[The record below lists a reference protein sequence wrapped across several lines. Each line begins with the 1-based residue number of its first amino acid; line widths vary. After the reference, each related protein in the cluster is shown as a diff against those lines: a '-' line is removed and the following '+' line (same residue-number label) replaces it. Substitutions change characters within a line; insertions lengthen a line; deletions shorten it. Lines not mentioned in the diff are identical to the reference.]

1 MSNRVVQASQTDA
14 INAHVDRLYLLEEF
28 KKKPMVNVDIVID
41 PDADDATVLARFVTA
56 NRDFEVL
63 GSGASRDDVT
73 FHAGGGI
80 QLQTD
85 GGGTNSVIILPHLDP
100 DQTQWTKAEW
110 NTSQSPSIGCT
121 MRTSSAITAMK
132 IWFGLKLTN
141 TDVVATDN
149 DSVFFRYDSDTTIN
163 GGRWQYITVDASRAA
178 TGELKGQDDETLD
191 TGLALAASTTY
202 KLEIKVDSGR
212 VPTFYI
218 NDRAYGQG
226 TALAADKDLIPYFG
240 VLEAEGSAKT
250 VRLFKIWASMNY
262 HDG

>member
-28 KKKPMVNVDIVID
+28 NRKPGINGDIAAADAVVASHVI
-41 PDADDATVLARFVTA
+41 A

-63 GSGASRDDVT
+63 GSGATTDDVT

-85 GGGTNSVIILPHLDP
+85 GGGTNSVIIAPHTDA

-110 NTSQSPSIGCT
+110 NTSQSPSLGCT
-121 MRTSSAITAMK
+121 MRTFSAITSMK

-141 TDVVATDN
+141 TDVVITDN

-163 GGRWQYITVDASRAA
+163 GGRWQYIT
-178 TGELKGQDDETLD
+178 
-191 TGLALAASTTY
+191 
-202 KLEIKVDSGR
+202 
-212 VPTFYI
+212 
-218 NDRAYGQG
+218 
-226 TALAADKDLIPYFG
+226 
-240 VLEAEGSAKT
+240 
-250 VRLFKIWASMNY
+250 
-262 HDG
+262 